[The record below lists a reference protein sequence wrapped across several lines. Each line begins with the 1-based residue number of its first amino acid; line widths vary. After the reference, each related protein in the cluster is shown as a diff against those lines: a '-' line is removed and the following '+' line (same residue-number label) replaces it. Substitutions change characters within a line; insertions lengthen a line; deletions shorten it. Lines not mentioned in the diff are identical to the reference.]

1 MKKPIILSIALH
13 ALIFSAIVIQ
23 LPHNHSIS
31 IGNPPII
38 HTFLYAGA
46 FHPIKKSAESNRQ
59 KSISTQ
65 HLSTTL
71 NVSSEAM
78 INSTQTQQN
87 QSSAIIT
94 SGHSNPLAMLLH
106 DRIQS
111 QLIIPNE
118 FLPMIDGEWVT
129 LQFDLL
135 AIGSIQHVLITHP
148 SGIQA
153 IDQAVIDAVNA
164 IQPVIE
170 AQSYF
175 HNEMQRHYT
184 INIRL
189 G

>member
-1 MKKPIILSIALH
+1 MKKPIILSITLH

-23 LPHNHSIS
+23 LPHNHSMSIS
-31 IGNPPII
+31 NPPII

-46 FHPIKKSAESNRQ
+46 FHPIKKSSESNRQ
-59 KSISTQ
+59 KSIPTQ

-78 INSTQTQQN
+78 INSTKTKQN

-94 SGHSNPLAMLLH
+94 SEHSNPLAMLLH

-118 FLPMIDGEWVT
+118 FLPMIDGKWVT

-135 AIGSIQHVLITHP
+135 TTGSIRHALITHS

-153 IDQAVIDAVNA
+153 IDQAVIDAVYA

-170 AQSYF
+170 AQSYL
-175 HNEMQRHYT
+175 HDEMQQHYT
-184 INIRL
+184 INVRL